1 MANKRAAA
9 SAVVDWFQLFP
20 PGKIKAQLT
29 RDANVGK
36 LSKKAIDLASISS
49 ALFLQQIV
57 VNAASAA
64 TSTNEVTLHDI
75 QKACPEFL
83 QDIFLE
89 TVPVVSKRRKKTA
102 TVRQT
107 TKLNAATLNQVLVV
121 EADHAAASEIK
132 VIEDDEDYD

>member
-9 SAVVDWFQLFP
+9 PAVVDWFQLFP

-57 VNAASAA
+57 VNAASVA
-64 TSTNEVTLHDI
+64 TSANEVTLHDI
-75 QKACPEFL
+75 RKACPEFL
-83 QDIFLE
+83 HDLFLE
-89 TVPVVSKRRKKTA
+89 TVPVVSKKRKKTA

-107 TKLNAATLNQVLVV
+107 TKLDAATLNQVLVV
-121 EADHAAASEIK
+121 EADHAAASEMK
-132 VIEDDEDYD
+132 VIQDDEDYD